1 MRGKLI
7 RQHWPL
13 YLFLLPTIAY
23 FLIFRFYPMYG
34 LQLAFKNYRVV
45 DGINGSPWAGL
56 EHFRRFF
63 TTADFGKLMGNTLSV
78 SILTLIFTFP
88 LPIILALLLNQLTSL
103 KSSPA
108 KHVSVSGV

>member
-34 LQLAFKNYRVV
+34 LQLAFKN
-45 DGINGSPWAGL
+45 
-56 EHFRRFF
+56 
-63 TTADFGKLMGNTLSV
+63 
-78 SILTLIFTFP
+78 
-88 LPIILALLLNQLTSL
+88 
-103 KSSPA
+103 
-108 KHVSVSGV
+108 

>member
-45 DGINGSPWAGL
+45 DGINGSPGPDW
-56 EHFRRFF
+56 
-63 TTADFGKLMGNTLSV
+63 
-78 SILTLIFTFP
+78 SI
-88 LPIILALLLNQLTSL
+88 
-103 KSSPA
+103 
-108 KHVSVSGV
+108 SGVFSRRQTSVN

>member
-45 DGINGSPWAGL
+45 DGINGSPWGCTICREFQVHA
-56 EHFRRFF
+56 
-63 TTADFGKLMGNTLSV
+63 
-78 SILTLIFTFP
+78 I
-88 LPIILALLLNQLTSL
+88 
-103 KSSPA
+103 
-108 KHVSVSGV
+108 